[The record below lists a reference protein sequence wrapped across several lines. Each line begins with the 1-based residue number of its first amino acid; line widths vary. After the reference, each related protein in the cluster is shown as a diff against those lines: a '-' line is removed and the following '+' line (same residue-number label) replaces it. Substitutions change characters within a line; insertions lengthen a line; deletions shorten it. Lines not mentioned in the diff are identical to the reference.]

1 MHTFTDSRSPSG
13 VFKIRSLGSE
23 GRPVLFLAGPPVSSL
38 LFRGVQERMAPQRT
52 LAVDFVPGKCG
63 EDLKEMAAAL
73 GRLCETEDVQM
84 LVAHGLAVPLAL
96 AAGGGGVHTVVISN
110 GPTSKLDPVSAFLSR
125 CPAVLLE
132 KLVFNPSFSNTWL
145 ASSVGLRRTVANP
158 YVMDRETVEGLTQ
171 DVLKDSNSR
180 AQAAVWLRGLPG
192 ILPVDLSRDLNV
204 VALWGDGDR
213 FYPVDKVVKNEA
225 MSIRSIPGGRFFYP
239 QERPWEMADACLEMI
254 KKSAL

>member
-96 AAGGGGVHTVVISN
+96 AAGGGGVHTIVISN

-125 CPAVLLE
+125 CPAVVLE

-192 ILPVDLSRDLNV
+192 ILPVDLSR
-204 VALWGDGDR
+204 
-213 FYPVDKVVKNEA
+213 E
-225 MSIRSIPGGRFFYP
+225 IGR
-239 QERPWEMADACLEMI
+239 AHV
-254 KKSAL
+254 